1 MQISFWVKLFTAL
14 HYDDVQHFM
23 WGFLQIARPDVKA
36 DVAVTKRHQRLN
48 QILIFF
54 FTCATS
60 GKSAKLFT
68 RNSVMQYAYLRN
80 LTQSCAI
87 SMRLLCV
94 GGVHTAYIPDG
105 FVFYIG
111 NKVRYMFIY

>member
-36 DVAVTKRHQRLN
+36 DVAVMKRHQRLN
-48 QILIFF
+48 QILISFF
-54 FTCATS
+54 YLHYIREI
-60 GKSAKLFT
+60 GKVVYKKLCHAI
-68 RNSVMQYAYLRN
+68 RLRN
-80 LTQSCAI
+80 L
-87 SMRLLCV
+87 M
-94 GGVHTAYIPDG
+94 GGVHTAYIPEG
-105 FVFYIG
+105 FEFYIG